1 MKSTEFNPIRVAII
15 EDHPVYRDGLA
26 SVLIGCGIE
35 VAGTAG
41 SVAEAHDLL
50 RAEAVDV
57 VLLDLGLPD
66 GTGLDVLGTLQQRH
80 PHLAVVVLTMY
91 DDRTA
96 VLDAIRAGARG
107 YLLKGAG
114 QGEIVDAVRRAA
126 AGGAVFQAG
135 PADVV
140 LSAARSQTLDPAAAL
155 GLTPREAAVLRLV
168 ADGLTNEAIAQRLGI
183 ARKTVRNQV
192 SSVLSKLNVDNRRA
206 AAERARA
213 VGL

>member
-1 MKSTEFNPIRVAII
+1 VKSTEFNPIRVAII